1 MFINYK
7 KLVNQQAELIKEQ
20 NLLIKIQDD
29 QYQDISNE
37 LYRVKRAYQNLE
49 DKYTKLLE
57 ENEKNLKKIK
67 EFKEKKKAKK
77 NE

>member
-1 MFINYK
+1 MFNKYK
-7 KLVNQQAELIKEQ
+7 KIIEEQ
-20 NLLIKIQDD
+20 DNLIKIQDE
-29 QYQDISNE
+29 QYQDVSNE